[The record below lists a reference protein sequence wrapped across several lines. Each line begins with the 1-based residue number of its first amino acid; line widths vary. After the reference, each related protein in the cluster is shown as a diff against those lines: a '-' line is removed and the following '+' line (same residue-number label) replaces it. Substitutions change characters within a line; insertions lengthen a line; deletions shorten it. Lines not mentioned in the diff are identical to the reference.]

1 MTKNILVFFSF
12 LFLSVAALA
21 QELETWNVYPSFST
35 VSSISIS
42 ENSIYAATLGGVFSV
57 EGGEIGEQITTMEG
71 LYRSNPTH
79 VIFDDAHQQ
88 ILAGYIDGTIDVID
102 IETGQIDRIEDIQ
115 RVTRFNSKSI
125 NGFKIFEGRLYVAT
139 SFGIVVFNLEN
150 LLVEDSFLKLGTFNI
165 GTQINDIDIVS
176 DSIYA
181 ATTQGIAVGDLA
193 ANLVQSD
200 HWQNYTEEHGLPVN
214 LIDEV
219 KIFKDNIYALVEGS
233 IYTQENES
241 WNLNA
246 DFPESG
252 NQVLERNINSQTLAT
267 ATNTRIT
274 ILDEQGNTETRNLP
288 LESTITEL
296 MLLDDAIYF
305 GTSNEG
311 LGILED
317 FNAEP
322 KLYLPSGP
330 YLNFFNEILASDS
343 NLIATSTQ
351 EFPSSNP
358 LNTIRGYYI
367 YSGDEWNNFNV
378 NTNPTIDQNRFV
390 MAYSL
395 GENDFSYFF
404 GSWGSGLVKHSKD
417 TNEIT
422 YYDRSNSSL
431 LGIDDSPGFVVISD
445 LDSDAQN
452 NMWAISYRSDFPLYV
467 QMNGTE
473 EWIPFRG
480 LSGNDHYYKL
490 FVDTFDQKWIALRDQ
505 TNTGL
510 GLLIIKT
517 GDPQDPNDDEAVKL
531 TSSNTNGNLPDEK
544 VNAIIEDKNGEVW
557 IGTGRGIARFI
568 FPELV
573 VEGGPEERQ
582 AQWLIN
588 EDTTAVSRFLLRDVN
603 VTAMAVNDANQKWIG
618 SMNQGLWLLNEEGSR
633 IEKRFTAENSN
644 LISDNILSITINNET
659 GQVFV
664 ATDLGLVSFQDIP
677 KAPVR
682 KMGKLKVF
690 PNPFQYSKHNQIVIE
705 GLSEATSIKIIGVD
719 GMVVNELE
727 ARGGR
732 ISWDGYDFYGNE
744 LGTGVYFVVAYE
756 NSGRET
762 GIGKIVLVR

>member
-1 MTKNILVFFSF
+1 MTKNILAFLSL
-12 LFLSVAALA
+12 LFLSLTASA
-21 QELETWNVYPSFST
+21 QELESWKVYPSFST
-35 VSSISIS
+35 VNSISVS
-42 ENSIYAATLGGVFSV
+42 GNSVYTATLGGLFYV
-57 EGGEIGEQITTMEG
+57 EEGEIGEQITTMEG
-71 LYRSNPTH
+71 LYQSNPEH
-79 VIFDDAHQQ
+79 VIFDEAHQQ

-102 IETGQIDRIEDIQ
+102 IESGQIDRIEDIQ

-125 NGFKIFEGRLYVAT
+125 NGFEIYEGRLYIAT
-139 SFGIVVFNLEN
+139 SFGIIVYDLEN
-150 LLVEDSFLKLGTFNI
+150 LLVEDNFLKLGAFNI
-165 GTQINDIDIVS
+165 GTQVNEIDIVS

-181 ATTQGIAVGDLA
+181 ATTQGIAVGNLNE
-193 ANLVQSD
+193 NLVQSD
-200 HWQNYTEEHGLPVN
+200 YWQNYTEADGLPVN
-214 LIDEV
+214 LVDNV
-219 KIFKDNIYALVEGS
+219 KVFNGTIYALVEES
-233 IYTQENES
+233 IYTQENGT
-241 WNLNA
+241 WNLNT

-252 NQVLERNINSQTLAT
+252 NRVLERNTNSQTLAT

-288 LESTITEL
+288 LESSISVL
-296 MLLDDAIYF
+296 MLLNEAIYF

-311 LGILED
+311 LGFLEGL
-317 FNAEP
+317 NAAPEY
-322 KLYLPSGP
+322 YLPSGP
-330 YLNFFNEILASDS
+330 YLNFFNEILASDTA
-343 NLIATSTQ
+343 LIATSTQ
-351 EFPSSNP
+351 EFPSINP
-358 LNTIRGYYI
+358 LNTFRGYYI
-367 YSGDEWNNFNV
+367 FSGDEWNNFNV
-378 NTNPTIDQNRFV
+378 NTNETIDQSRFV

-395 GENDFSYFF
+395 GENNSSYFF
-404 GSWGSGLVKHSKD
+404 GSWGSGLVKHDKA

-422 YYDRSNSSL
+422 HYDRSNSSL
-431 LGIDDSPGFVVISD
+431 LGIDENQNYIVISD
-445 LDSDAQN
+445 LDRDAQN
-452 NMWAISYRSDFPLYV
+452 NMWAISYGADFPMYV

-480 LSGNDHYYKL
+480 LSGDDNYYKL
-490 FVDTFDQKWIALRDQ
+490 FVDAFDQKWIALRDR

-517 GDPQDPNDDEAVKL
+517 GNPQDPNDDESVKL
-531 TSSNTNGNLPDEK
+531 TSSSTNGNLPDEK
-544 VNAIIEDKNGEVW
+544 VNAIIEDKNGEIW

-573 VEGGPEERQ
+573 VEGGPNERQ

-618 SMNQGLWLLNEEGSR
+618 SVNQGLWLLNEEGSR

-682 KMGKLKVF
+682 EMGKLKVF
-690 PNPFQYSKHNQIVIE
+690 PNPFQYSKHDQILVE
-705 GLSEATSIKIIGVD
+705 GLSEATRIKIIGVD

-756 NSGRET
+756 SSGRET
-762 GIGKIVLVR
+762 GIGKIVIVR

>member
-1 MTKNILVFFSF
+1 MTKNILAFLSL
-12 LFLSVAALA
+12 LFLSVTASA
-21 QELETWNVYPSFST
+21 QELESWNVYPSFST
-35 VSSISIS
+35 VSSISVS
-42 ENSIYAATLGGVFSV
+42 GNSVYAATLGGIFYV
-57 EGGEIGEQITTMEG
+57 EGGEIGGQITTMEG
-71 LYRSNPTH
+71 LYRSNPEH
-79 VIFDDAHQQ
+79 VIFDEAHQQ

-102 IETGQIDRIEDIQ
+102 VETGQIDRIEDIK
-115 RVTRFNSKSI
+115 RVSRFNSKSI
-125 NGFKIFEGRLYVAT
+125 NGLRIYEGRLYVAT
-139 SFGIVVFNLEN
+139 SFGIVVFNLES
-150 LLVEDSFLKLGTFNI
+150 LLVEDSFLKLGSFNI

-181 ATTQGIAVGDLA
+181 ATTQGIAVGSLNE
-193 ANLVQSD
+193 NLVQSD
-200 HWQNYTEEHGLPVN
+200 HWQNYTETDGLPVN
-214 LIDEV
+214 MIDQV
-219 KIFKDNIYALVEGS
+219 KVFQDKIYALIEGG
-233 IYTQENES
+233 IYTQENGS
-241 WNLNA
+241 WDINA
-246 DFPESG
+246 DFPQSG
-252 NQVLERNINSQTLAT
+252 NQILERNTNAETLAT
-267 ATNTRIT
+267 AANTRIT
-274 ILDEQGNTETRNLP
+274 ILDQQGNIETNNLA

-296 MLLDDAIYF
+296 MLLEDAIYF

-311 LGILED
+311 LGILENIND
-317 FNAEP
+317 VPE
-322 KLYLPSGP
+322 LYLPSGP
-330 YLNFFNEILASDS
+330 YLNFFNEILASDTA
-343 NLIATSTQ
+343 LIATSTQ

-367 YSGDEWNNFNV
+367 LSGSEWNNFNV
-378 NTNPTIDQNRFV
+378 NTHPTIDQNRFV

-395 GENDFSYFF
+395 GENDSSYFF
-404 GSWGSGLVKHSKD
+404 GSWGSGVVKHNKA
-417 TNEIT
+417 TGEIT
-422 YYDRSNSSL
+422 HYDRNNSSL
-431 LGIDDSPGFVVISD
+431 LGIDESPGFLVISD

-452 NMWAISYRSDFPLYV
+452 NMWAVSYRSNFPLYV

-473 EWIPFRG
+473 EWIPFRN
-480 LSGNDHYYKL
+480 LSGGDHYYKL
-490 FVDTFDQKWIALRDQ
+490 FVDSFDQKWIALRDR
-505 TNTGL
+505 TNLGL

-517 GDPQDPNDDEAVKL
+517 GNPQDPNDDEAVKL
-531 TSSNTNGNLPDEK
+531 TSSNNNGNLPDEK
-544 VNAIIEDKNGEVW
+544 INAIIEDKNAEVW
-557 IGTGRGIARFI
+557 IGTARGIARFI

-573 VEGGPEERQ
+573 VDGGQEERQ

-588 EDTTAVSRFLLRDVN
+588 EDTTAISRFLLRDVN

-618 SMNQGLWLLNEEGSR
+618 SVNQGLWLVNEEGSR

-677 KAPVR
+677 KAPVP

-690 PNPFQYSKHNQIVIE
+690 PNPFQYSKHNQVVVE
-705 GLSEATSIKIIGVD
+705 GLSEATRIKIIGVD

-762 GIGKIVLVR
+762 GVGKVVIVR